1 MKKKSAFLAVSLLLI
16 LAGCGNKAEVPTV
29 ATESIDSLQEDQET
43 KAEEVIPEAEESKDT
58 LQTENNQQNREEL
71 EGSVKSIGESSIVV
85 GKISTY
91 EEDGATFAI
100 QAADGQE
107 GEMPITVNFSEDV
120 KFEIH
125 TVKNGGVNGDA
136 DVTIREGSFADIQ
149 QDATLNMTG
158 YYITPDQEFMA
169 DTVIIY
175 EFV

>member
-1 MKKKSAFLAVSLLLI
+1 MKKKSALLAVSLLLV
-16 LAGCGNKAEVPTV
+16 LSGCGNKAEVPTV

-43 KAEEVIPEAEESKDT
+43 QAAEVIPETEESKDT
-58 LQTENNQQNREEL
+58 LQMENNQQNREEL
-71 EGSVKSIGESSIVV
+71 EGSVKSIGESGVV
-85 GKISTY
+85 VDKIFVY
-91 EEDGATFAI
+91 EEDGSTFAM

-107 GEMPITVNFSEDV
+107 GEVPITVNFSENV

-169 DTVIIY
+169 ETVIIY